1 MEKENRHIISNEPD
15 EAVLLRYISETA
27 SEEEKIWVDGWLR
40 DDEAREN
47 VLLQLATIDHAFRT
61 KKRIA
66 SRNSLE
72 AFCKVKGVLNVCREK
87 TG

>member
-47 VLLQLATIDHAFRT
+47 RQPQ
-61 KKRIA
+61 
-66 SRNSLE
+66 
-72 AFCKVKGVLNVCREK
+72 NV
-87 TG
+87 